1 MTSRGPRSAYSS
13 RDPSPDLRAPYDP
26 FHDPIE
32 LSHFSR
38 SSLDAQDRS
47 AHSSRGNSPANG
59 PRGRSHERSHSGAY
73 LLPTTSNTQYAPIS
87 GRQESPQPSL
97 RSERESMFTLNSLYQ
112 TKTLDADTQA
122 LVDKRLG
129 ELARWHVHWTTPAI
143 IASLFVAGVLGAVG
157 HHLFYAHLSGKP
169 ATEQLQMVRYGT
181 AMAFFTKSMLVS
193 TVIVCYRQRIWH
205 TLRRKAMTI
214 NGIDGLFSATEDPTM
229 FFLNWEMV
237 RNGKLA
243 TLMAICSWLIPVAS
257 VLSPA
262 SLTSQPRP
270 TNRTTICPAVATL
283 NLTRE
288 AVFNFRDEQQSNS
301 RGNSLVYYNTT
312 DPDGLEEGYFDY
324 YDQPSKIARR
334 LAFSSAY
341 LKKAQPRERAAVE
354 FCGQGFNCT
363 YSINFVAPGY
373 RCDDITDAVPGDAPF
388 TIEQIAPQGDFIYH
402 AEVDQGDYK
411 RPQTLTKEGVPD
423 PGYSTSLGVFEI
435 EPVLWVGYAENLTTR
450 YPEDSPHAK
459 KWTWVHEP
467 KMFKC
472 VMYHTN
478 YTFEMRFRPTQNAI
492 LKQRDFL
499 SPVVNTTLSS
509 NRNNDS
515 ALIPIPSSAYISPRG
530 NTTAYK
536 LAAAYHSMGAM
547 LRSFLRG
554 DIEKTSD
561 TFIITR
567 SDISETRLMD
577 GRTSYPQQNLM
588 EAVQSLFEDM
598 LLTLLSEPTLVAAEK
613 QAVECVKSRTMIVY
627 IYLPSSL
634 WIGYAIA
641 VATTLASILI
651 GSWAIYQNGVASD
664 TLFSRILVTTRNPT
678 LDHLSVGACLGG
690 DPFPK
695 ELRETKLRFGV
706 LLEEEPREGP
716 LGRVEHCCFGTRGE
730 TKDIVKGHNY
740 AGLRRYID
748 SEEGDVEEK
757 KGLLEDEDVEICS

>member
-1 MTSRGPRSAYSS
+1 
-13 RDPSPDLRAPYDP
+13 
-26 FHDPIE
+26 
-32 LSHFSR
+32 
-38 SSLDAQDRS
+38 
-47 AHSSRGNSPANG
+47 
-59 PRGRSHERSHSGAY
+59 
-73 LLPTTSNTQYAPIS
+73 
-87 GRQESPQPSL
+87 
-97 RSERESMFTLNSLYQ
+97 
-112 TKTLDADTQA
+112 
-122 LVDKRLG
+122 
-129 ELARWHVHWTTPAI
+129 
-143 IASLFVAGVLGAVG
+143 
-157 HHLFYAHLSGKP
+157 
-169 ATEQLQMVRYGT
+169 MVRYGT

-205 TLRRKAMTI
+205 TLRSKAMTI

-243 TLMAICSWLIPVAS
+243 TLMAICSWLIPIAS

-270 TNRTTICPAVATL
+270 TNTTTTCPAVATL

-288 AVFNFRDEQQSNS
+288 AVYNFRDEQRSNS
-301 RGNSLVYYNTT
+301 RGNSLIYYNTT
-312 DPDGLEEGYFDY
+312 DPSGSKEGYFDY

-341 LKKAQPRERAAVE
+341 LKKAQPRERAATK

-373 RCDDITDAVPGDAPF
+373 RCDDITDVVPSDAPF
-388 TIEQIAPQGDFIYH
+388 TIDQIAPQGDFIYH

-411 RPQTLTKEGVPD
+411 RPQAPTKEGVPD
-423 PGYSTSLGVFEI
+423 PGYSASLGVFES
-435 EPVLWVGYAENLTTR
+435 EPVLWIGYAENTTTR
-450 YPEDSPHAK
+450 YPEDSAYAK
-459 KWTWVHEP
+459 KWKWVHEP

-472 VMYHTN
+472 IMYHTN
-478 YTFEMRFRPTQNAI
+478 YTFEMRYRPTQNAT
-492 LKQRDFL
+492 LKQREFL
-499 SPVVNTTLSS
+499 SPLINTTLFSDGNNGS
-509 NRNNDS
+509 TVTLGPEYAFIDPRNN
-515 ALIPIPSSAYISPRG
+515 I
-530 NTTAYK
+530 TAYK
-536 LAAAYHSMGAM
+536 LAAVYHSMGAM

-554 DIEKTSD
+554 DIKKTSD

-567 SDISETRLMD
+567 SDISETRLME

-588 EAVQSLFEDM
+588 EAVQGLFEDM
-598 LLTLLSEPTLVAAEK
+598 LLTLLSEPTLVAAET

-641 VATTLASILI
+641 VAITLASILV

-678 LDHLSVGACLGG
+678 LDRLSVGACLGG

-695 ELRETKLRFGV
+695 ELRKTKLRFGV
-706 LLEEEPREGP
+706 LLEEEAREGP
-716 LGRVEHCCFGTRGE
+716 LGRVEHCSFGTRGE
-730 TKDIVKGHNY
+730 TKHIVKGNNY
-740 AGLRRYID
+740 AGLRRYFGG
-748 SEEGDVEEK
+748 EKGDVDEK
-757 KGLLEDEDVEICS
+757 KGLLENESVVICS